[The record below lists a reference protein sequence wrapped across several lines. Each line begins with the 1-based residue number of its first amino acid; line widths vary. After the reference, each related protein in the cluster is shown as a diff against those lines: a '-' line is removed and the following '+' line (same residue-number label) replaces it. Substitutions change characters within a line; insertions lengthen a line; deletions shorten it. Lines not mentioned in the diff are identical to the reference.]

1 MNGYHLAQPSLG
13 EALQAQA
20 PAPDSNATVRLESRF
35 RPRNT
40 GSGSGATAALA
51 IGWAKRVPE
60 WGTPSDNLGDAT
72 LQLLPQLVD
81 EAPSLRFPHPAAS
94 FELELKLEFAA
105 ARLVCFF
112 AFVLLLLLLL
122 LLPAGGL
129 RLVGLTRRFDGG
141 SGVCEPHLT
150 TTTPDST
157 AATRRDWKPAAATE
171 GIVRG
176 GAALRSPRQNYLPK
190 HFSTSD
196 ATSPSPSLPLARALP
211 RSYAATSSFP
221 RLCFQST
228 SLAPAPAP
236 ARLSALLA
244 DQEIPRRGGIFNLAP
259 AQRPRPP
266 LFDISSVMNAP
277 HRPPAQ
283 PVALPPQRPQVGIER
298 LPARN
303 LTTEPRES
311 MNCKSC
317 RKRKVNAV
325 PKKRGPKT
333 DVLEAL
339 LKRVDGLEAKLKEK
353 NAEGEHPS
361 SSSVSASQELAAAEP
376 SIKRQPVERDIA
388 AEPVAKRRATEDK
401 TTPNVTELSIYSPQ
415 TSTAGDPA
423 TPSIQTDALLD
434 TYFTRFHNKPFHIVD
449 ESLIR
454 KRIQLNQLPPFLF
467 DAIAAVAARHTP
479 HPSGFRAA
487 VKLGDEYAARA
498 RSAID
503 IDEPSIDNLQA
514 IVLLAIAYT
523 ASGKGRK
530 AFMLITNAIGMIMAL
545 ELHREVD
552 QQAQV
557 TPMERETRRQL
568 FWSCYLLDR
577 FSASGS
583 KRPSLIGDDSIA
595 LRLPSWSPAVS
606 GLPVDGDFFL
616 CGSNLQYFQ
625 GSGKKS
631 QGTSGMLI
639 DITRILGVTN
649 RYLAAGGV
657 KGDSH
662 FPWHSLSNLSKIRQ
676 DLDVWASGT
685 DGIFASMEVL
695 FGQPD
700 STVLVLCKLIYH
712 LIHCL
717 IYRPFLPISLAELA
731 GNGQHQSWQIEA
743 TNMCFFHANAITEL
757 AEVGRQMQTI
767 EWPSFVGYCICTAG
781 TVHIHGAHYGKQGT
795 SGEVNVFSSSSDFLS
810 REMQFLSDLRFT
822 WAIVQHQRDML
833 QRLYEAH
840 RELVKT
846 LTGNAMRYTP
856 GFQLEDFFDRYSNI
870 GGPGGPTF
878 HFDTANLSLADEMV
892 DYSNEP
898 TPLPDIQSP
907 WPTENRPNLKRKAT
921 SQSSHQSIPLP
932 LTPTM
937 TVTSYPRQSIPMQ
950 SGLMPAPSTPGVG
963 AMAEMLPAHMD
974 AQRQQH
980 HMSAMRSTVDVT
992 SAAHPAMAG
1001 YGLPHPAHAGAGGMA
1016 SMAGMTF
1023 NPAFNYNLGPS
1034 QAAGGVP
1041 QQQVINDASGGFDAM
1056 FGTIPASAY
1065 GSPATW
1071 QPGVGQAT
1079 PGATAPSPS
1088 TKSNTGS
1095 TGTTGGDEKDP
1106 FMSLLEQ
1113 LANDEQRQNSGL
1125 KSELDFFLAG
1135 TGATS

>member
-1 MNGYHLAQPSLG
+1 MSWRLPT
-13 EALQAQA
+13 ALRPGQARLDA
-20 PAPDSNATVRLESRF
+20 PTVRLISSIPGTCNLLPTRQQLRGLKLHVRDPGCWLSRLV
-35 RPRNT
+35 RPLVFYICLSLSARLILRQRIVERQK
-40 GSGSGATAALA
+40 AQPERPEPR
-51 IGWAKRVPE
+51 WAGRRSSSTKP
-60 WGTPSDNLGDAT
+60 TSN
-72 LQLLPQLVD
+72 LQLLARPDATDRRTSTPKTLNKATPGHERAAGISPPITTNTELLAPQTGPRSPPSASLALLRASSSAA
-81 EAPSLRFPHPAAS
+81 APPATSGFASAVCCSYTAAS
-94 FELELKLEFAA
+94 RCSALD
-105 ARLVCFF
+105 RL
-112 AFVLLLLLLL
+112 
-122 LLPAGGL
+122 G
-129 RLVGLTRRFDGG
+129 
-141 SGVCEPHLT
+141 
-150 TTTPDST
+150 
-157 AATRRDWKPAAATE
+157 
-171 GIVRG
+171 
-176 GAALRSPRQNYLPK
+176 
-190 HFSTSD
+190 
-196 ATSPSPSLPLARALP
+196 
-211 RSYAATSSFP
+211 
-221 RLCFQST
+221 
-228 SLAPAPAP
+228 
-236 ARLSALLA
+236 ALLA
-244 DQEIPRRGGIFNLAP
+244 AAGHPHCLQSGVSSLSKEPFANPNRAP
-259 AQRPRPP
+259 AHTSPASCQ
-266 LFDISSVMNAP
+266 MNAP
-277 HRPPAQ
+277 HRPAQQ

-303 LTTEPRES
+303 VTTEPRES

-317 RKRKVNAV
+317 RKRKKRSYIDLLDAV

-353 NAEGEHPS
+353 NAEGEQPA
-361 SSSVSASQELAAAEP
+361 SAVATQQPAAAEP
-376 SIKRQPVERDIA
+376 STKRQSDERDT

-401 TTPNVTELSIYSPQ
+401 TPNVTELPLYSPQ
-415 TSTAGDPA
+415 TSTAGLVAPLPLCSVNANPGRRDPA

-434 TYFTRFHNKPFHIVD
+434 TYFTRFHNKPFHIFD
-449 ESLIR
+449 ESVIR

-467 DAIAAVAARHTP
+467 DAIAAVAARHVPPHTP
-479 HPSGFRAA
+479 HPRGFRAA
-487 VKLGDEYAARA
+487 VKLGDEYASRA

-545 ELHREVD
+545 ELHREMD
-552 QQAQV
+552 QQAQI

-631 QGTSGMLI
+631 QGSSGMLI

-685 DGIFASMEVL
+685 DGIFASMDVL

-781 TVHIHGAHYGKQGT
+781 TVHIHGAHYGKQGA
-795 SGEVNVFSSSSDFLS
+795 SGEISVFSSSSDFLS
-810 REMQFLSDLRFT
+810 REMQLLSDLRFT

-846 LTGNAMRYTP
+846 ITGSAMRYTP

-870 GGPGGPTF
+870 GGPGGLTF
-878 HFDTANLSLADEMV
+878 HFDTANLSLADELV

-898 TPLPDIQSP
+898 TPLSDIQSP
-907 WPTENRPNLKRKAT
+907 WPTENRPNPKMKKP
-921 SQSSHQSIPLP
+921 SQSSVQGIPLP

-937 TVTSYPRQSIPMQ
+937 TVTSYPRQTVPMQ
-950 SGLMPAPSTPGVG
+950 PGLMPAPSTPGVG
-963 AMAEMLPAHMD
+963 ALGEMMPAHMD

-1001 YGLPHPAHAGAGGMA
+1001 FGLGHPAHAGAGNMA
-1016 SMAGMTF
+1016 SMAGMAF
-1023 NPAFNYNLGPS
+1023 SPAFHYNLGPS
-1034 QAAGGVP
+1034 HAAGGVP
-1041 QQQVINDASGGFDAM
+1041 HQQQVINDASGGFDAM
-1056 FGTIPASAY
+1056 FGTISASAY
-1065 GSPATW
+1065 GSPPTW
-1071 QPGVGQAT
+1071 QPGVSQAT

-1095 TGTTGGDEKDP
+1095 TGTTGEEKDP

-1113 LANDEQRQNSGL
+1113 LANDEQRQSSGL
-1125 KSELDFFLAG
+1125 KSELDFFLTGG
-1135 TGATS
+1135 TAP

>member
-1 MNGYHLAQPSLG
+1 
-13 EALQAQA
+13 
-20 PAPDSNATVRLESRF
+20 
-35 RPRNT
+35 
-40 GSGSGATAALA
+40 
-51 IGWAKRVPE
+51 
-60 WGTPSDNLGDAT
+60 
-72 LQLLPQLVD
+72 
-81 EAPSLRFPHPAAS
+81 
-94 FELELKLEFAA
+94 
-105 ARLVCFF
+105 
-112 AFVLLLLLLL
+112 
-122 LLPAGGL
+122 
-129 RLVGLTRRFDGG
+129 
-141 SGVCEPHLT
+141 
-150 TTTPDST
+150 
-157 AATRRDWKPAAATE
+157 
-171 GIVRG
+171 
-176 GAALRSPRQNYLPK
+176 
-190 HFSTSD
+190 
-196 ATSPSPSLPLARALP
+196 
-211 RSYAATSSFP
+211 
-221 RLCFQST
+221 
-228 SLAPAPAP
+228 
-236 ARLSALLA
+236 
-244 DQEIPRRGGIFNLAP
+244 
-259 AQRPRPP
+259 
-266 LFDISSVMNAP
+266 MNAP
-277 HRPPAQ
+277 HRPAAQ

-303 LTTEPRES
+303 VNSEPH
-311 MNCKSC
+311 
-317 RKRKVNAV
+317 AV

-353 NAEGEHPS
+353 NAESEQPS
-361 SSSVSASQELAAAEP
+361 SSSVSTTQDPPAAG
-376 SIKRQPVERDIA
+376 SSTKRQPAERDAI
-388 AEPVAKRRATEDK
+388 EPVAKRRATEEK
-401 TTPNVTELSIYSPQ
+401 TTAMTTPNVTELPLFSPQ
-415 TSTAGDPA
+415 TSTTGDPA
-423 TPSIQTDALLD
+423 TPSVQTDALLD
-434 TYFTRFHNKPFHIVD
+434 TYFNRFHNKPFHIVD
-449 ESLIR
+449 EALIR

-467 DAIAAVAARHTP
+467 NAIAAVAARHTP
-479 HPSGFRAA
+479 HPNGFRAA
-487 VKLGDEYAARA
+487 VKLGDDYASRA

-545 ELHREVD
+545 ELHH
-552 QQAQV
+552 
-557 TPMERETRRQL
+557 
-568 FWSCYLLDR
+568 R

-583 KRPSLIGDDSIA
+583 KRPSLIGDDCIA
-595 LRLPSWSPAVS
+595 LRLPSWSPVVS
-606 GLPVDGDFFL
+606 GMPVNGDFFL

-685 DGIFASMEVL
+685 DGVFASTDVL

-757 AEVGRQMQTI
+757 AEMGRQMQSI

-795 SGEVNVFSSSSDFLS
+795 SGEMSVFSASADFLS

-833 QRLYEAH
+833 RRLYEAH

-878 HFDTANLSLADEMV
+878 HFDTANLSLADELV

-898 TPLPDIQSP
+898 TPLSDVQSP
-907 WPTENRPNLKRKAT
+907 WPTENRPSHKRKNT
-921 SQSSHQSIPLP
+921 PQSSLQGIPLP

-937 TVTSYPRQSIPMQ
+937 SVTSYPRQTIPMQ
-950 SGLMPAPSTPGVG
+950 PGLMAAPSNPAVA
-963 AMAEMLPAHMD
+963 AMAEMMPTHVD
-974 AQRQQH
+974 PPQQQH
-980 HMSAMRSTVDVT
+980 HMSTMRSTVDVN
-992 SAAHPAMAG
+992 SASHPAMAG
-1001 YGLPHPAHAGAGGMA
+1001 FGLSHPAHAGAGPGMA
-1016 SMAGMTF
+1016 AMGGMPFSPTF
-1023 NPAFNYNLGPS
+1023 TYNLASSQTAPS
-1034 QAAGGVP
+1034 VS
-1041 QQQVINDASGGFDAM
+1041 QQPAINDTSGGFDIM
-1056 FGTIPASAY
+1056 FGTLSASAY

-1071 QPGVGQAT
+1071 QAGVSQAT

-1088 TKSNTGS
+1088 NKSNTGS

-1125 KSELDFFLAG
+1125 KSDLDFFLSG
-1135 TGATS
+1135 TGNSS

>member
-1 MNGYHLAQPSLG
+1 
-13 EALQAQA
+13 
-20 PAPDSNATVRLESRF
+20 
-35 RPRNT
+35 
-40 GSGSGATAALA
+40 
-51 IGWAKRVPE
+51 
-60 WGTPSDNLGDAT
+60 
-72 LQLLPQLVD
+72 
-81 EAPSLRFPHPAAS
+81 
-94 FELELKLEFAA
+94 
-105 ARLVCFF
+105 
-112 AFVLLLLLLL
+112 
-122 LLPAGGL
+122 
-129 RLVGLTRRFDGG
+129 
-141 SGVCEPHLT
+141 
-150 TTTPDST
+150 
-157 AATRRDWKPAAATE
+157 
-171 GIVRG
+171 
-176 GAALRSPRQNYLPK
+176 
-190 HFSTSD
+190 
-196 ATSPSPSLPLARALP
+196 
-211 RSYAATSSFP
+211 
-221 RLCFQST
+221 
-228 SLAPAPAP
+228 
-236 ARLSALLA
+236 
-244 DQEIPRRGGIFNLAP
+244 
-259 AQRPRPP
+259 
-266 LFDISSVMNAP
+266 MNAP
-277 HRPPAQ
+277 HRPAAQ

-303 LTTEPRES
+303 LNSEPRES

-317 RKRKVNAV
+317 RKRKIKCNRLRPSCEACLVFQCPCVYDAV

-353 NAEGEHPS
+353 NAESEQPS
-361 SSSVSASQELAAAEP
+361 SSESTTQEPQAAE
-376 SIKRQPVERDIA
+376 SATKRQPAERDA
-388 AEPVAKRRATEDK
+388 AEPVAKRRATEEK
-401 TTPNVTELSIYSPQ
+401 TMTTTPNVTELSLFSPQ
-415 TSTAGDPA
+415 TSTTGDPA
-423 TPSIQTDALLD
+423 TPSVQTDALLD
-434 TYFTRFHNKPFHIVD
+434 TYFNRFHNKPFHIVD
-449 ESLIR
+449 ETLIR

-467 DAIAAVAARHTP
+467 NAIAAVAARHTP
-479 HPSGFRAA
+479 HPNGFRAA
-487 VKLGDEYAARA
+487 VKLGDDYASRA

-545 ELHREVD
+545 ELHREMD
-552 QQAQV
+552 PQAQI
-557 TPMERETRRQL
+557 TPLERETRRQL

-583 KRPSLIGDDSIA
+583 KRPSLIGDDCIA
-595 LRLPSWSPAVS
+595 LRLPSWSPVVS
-606 GLPVDGDFFL
+606 GMPVDGDFFL

-685 DGIFASMEVL
+685 DGVFATTDVL

-757 AEVGRQMQTI
+757 AEMGRQMQTI

-781 TVHIHGAHYGKQGT
+781 TVHIHGAHYGKQGA
-795 SGEVNVFSSSSDFLS
+795 SGEMSAFSASSDFLS

-833 QRLYEAH
+833 RRLYEAH

-846 LTGNAMRYTP
+846 LTGSAMRYTP

-878 HFDTANLSLADEMV
+878 HFDTANLSLADELV

-898 TPLPDIQSP
+898 TPLSDVQSP
-907 WPTENRPNLKRKAT
+907 WPTENRPSHKRKNT
-921 SQSSHQSIPLP
+921 PQSSLQGIPLP

-937 TVTSYPRQSIPMQ
+937 SVTSYPRQTMPMQ
-950 SGLMPAPSTPGVG
+950 SGLMAAPSNPAVA
-963 AMAEMLPAHMD
+963 AMAEMMPTHLDP
-974 AQRQQH
+974 QQQQQH
-980 HMSAMRSTVDVT
+980 HMSAMRSTVDVN
-992 SAAHPAMAG
+992 SASHPAMAG
-1001 YGLPHPAHAGAGGMA
+1001 FGLSHGHPGAGPGGMA
-1016 SMAGMTF
+1016 MGGMAFSPTF
-1023 NPAFNYNLGPS
+1023 TYNLASSQNPS
-1034 QAAGGVP
+1034 NIP
-1041 QQQVINDASGGFDAM
+1041 QQPAINDTSGGFDIM

-1071 QPGVGQAT
+1071 QAGVGQAT

-1088 TKSNTGS
+1088 NKSHTGS
-1095 TGTTGGDEKDP
+1095 TGTTGPDEKDP

-1125 KSELDFFLAG
+1125 KSELDFFLSGTAG
-1135 TGATS
+1135 SS

>member
-1 MNGYHLAQPSLG
+1 
-13 EALQAQA
+13 
-20 PAPDSNATVRLESRF
+20 
-35 RPRNT
+35 
-40 GSGSGATAALA
+40 
-51 IGWAKRVPE
+51 
-60 WGTPSDNLGDAT
+60 
-72 LQLLPQLVD
+72 
-81 EAPSLRFPHPAAS
+81 
-94 FELELKLEFAA
+94 
-105 ARLVCFF
+105 
-112 AFVLLLLLLL
+112 
-122 LLPAGGL
+122 
-129 RLVGLTRRFDGG
+129 
-141 SGVCEPHLT
+141 
-150 TTTPDST
+150 
-157 AATRRDWKPAAATE
+157 
-171 GIVRG
+171 
-176 GAALRSPRQNYLPK
+176 
-190 HFSTSD
+190 
-196 ATSPSPSLPLARALP
+196 
-211 RSYAATSSFP
+211 
-221 RLCFQST
+221 
-228 SLAPAPAP
+228 
-236 ARLSALLA
+236 
-244 DQEIPRRGGIFNLAP
+244 
-259 AQRPRPP
+259 
-266 LFDISSVMNAP
+266 MNAP
-277 HRPPAQ
+277 HRPAQ

-303 LTTEPRES
+303 LNSEPRES

-317 RKRKVNAV
+317 RKRKIKCNRLRPSCEACLVFQCPCVYDAV

-353 NAEGEHPS
+353 NAESEQSPS
-361 SSSVSASQELAAAEP
+361 SSESTQEPQAAEP
-376 SIKRQPVERDIA
+376 STKRQPAERDA
-388 AEPVAKRRATEDK
+388 AEPVAKRRATEEK
-401 TTPNVTELSIYSPQ
+401 TMSTTPNVTELPLFSPQ
-415 TSTAGDPA
+415 TSTTGDPA
-423 TPSIQTDALLD
+423 TPSVQTDALLD
-434 TYFTRFHNKPFHIVD
+434 TYFNRFHNKPFHIVD
-449 ESLIR
+449 ETLIR

-467 DAIAAVAARHTP
+467 NAIAAIAARHTP
-479 HPSGFRAA
+479 HPNGFRAA
-487 VKLGDEYAARA
+487 VKLGDDYAYRA

-530 AFMLITNAIGMIMAL
+530 AFMLIANAIGMIMAL
-545 ELHREVD
+545 ELHREMD
-552 QQAQV
+552 PQAQI
-557 TPMERETRRQL
+557 TPLERETRRQL

-583 KRPSLIGDDSIA
+583 KRPSLIGDDCIA

-606 GLPVDGDFFL
+606 GIPVDGDFFL

-685 DGIFASMEVL
+685 DGVFATTDVL

-757 AEVGRQMQTI
+757 AEMGRQMQTI

-795 SGEVNVFSSSSDFLS
+795 SGEMSAFSASSDFLS

-833 QRLYEAH
+833 RRLYEAH

-846 LTGNAMRYTP
+846 LTGSAMRYTP

-878 HFDTANLSLADEMV
+878 HFDTANLSLADELV

-898 TPLPDIQSP
+898 TPLSDVQSP
-907 WPTENRPNLKRKAT
+907 WPTENRPSHKRKNT
-921 SQSSHQSIPLP
+921 PQSSLQGIPLP

-937 TVTSYPRQSIPMQ
+937 SVTSYPRQTMPMQ
-950 SGLMPAPSTPGVG
+950 SGLMAAPSNPAVA
-963 AMAEMLPAHMD
+963 AMAEMMPTHLDP
-974 AQRQQH
+974 QQQQQH
-980 HMSAMRSTVDVT
+980 HMSAMRSTVD
-992 SAAHPAMAG
+992 SHPAMAG
-1001 YGLPHPAHAGAGGMA
+1001 YGLSHPGHPGAGPGGMA
-1016 SMAGMTF
+1016 AMGGMAFSPTF
-1023 NPAFNYNLGPS
+1023 TYNLASSQNPS
-1034 QAAGGVP
+1034 NIP
-1041 QQQVINDASGGFDAM
+1041 QQPAINDTSGGFDIM

-1071 QPGVGQAT
+1071 QAGVGQAT

-1088 TKSNTGS
+1088 NKSHTGS
-1095 TGTTGGDEKDP
+1095 TGTTDEKDP

-1125 KSELDFFLAG
+1125 KSELDFFLSGAAG
-1135 TGATS
+1135 SS

>member
-1 MNGYHLAQPSLG
+1 
-13 EALQAQA
+13 
-20 PAPDSNATVRLESRF
+20 
-35 RPRNT
+35 
-40 GSGSGATAALA
+40 
-51 IGWAKRVPE
+51 
-60 WGTPSDNLGDAT
+60 
-72 LQLLPQLVD
+72 
-81 EAPSLRFPHPAAS
+81 
-94 FELELKLEFAA
+94 
-105 ARLVCFF
+105 
-112 AFVLLLLLLL
+112 
-122 LLPAGGL
+122 
-129 RLVGLTRRFDGG
+129 
-141 SGVCEPHLT
+141 
-150 TTTPDST
+150 
-157 AATRRDWKPAAATE
+157 
-171 GIVRG
+171 
-176 GAALRSPRQNYLPK
+176 
-190 HFSTSD
+190 
-196 ATSPSPSLPLARALP
+196 
-211 RSYAATSSFP
+211 
-221 RLCFQST
+221 
-228 SLAPAPAP
+228 
-236 ARLSALLA
+236 
-244 DQEIPRRGGIFNLAP
+244 
-259 AQRPRPP
+259 
-266 LFDISSVMNAP
+266 MNAP
-277 HRPPAQ
+277 HRPAQ

-303 LTTEPRES
+303 VNSEPRES

-317 RKRKVNAV
+317 RKRKVSLAGIGAASPPGCCCAAPLFDIHRDYILLVIVFVHLAKRVWCFNARVYTVSSDSASLWWGGGGVPSESHERALGDIHVAATRFLNFGTSTHAHWSLIDAV

-353 NAEGEHPS
+353 NAESEQPS
-361 SSSVSASQELAAAEP
+361 ESSESSTQEPQAAE
-376 SIKRQPVERDIA
+376 SSTKRQPAERDA
-388 AEPVAKRRATEDK
+388 AEPVAKRRATEEK
-401 TTPNVTELSIYSPQ
+401 TTTTTPNVTELPLFSPQ
-415 TSTAGDPA
+415 TSTTGDPA

-434 TYFTRFHNKPFHIVD
+434 TYFNRFHNKPFHIVD
-449 ESLIR
+449 ETLIR

-467 DAIAAVAARHTP
+467 NAIAAVADRHTP
-479 HPSGFRAA
+479 HSNGFRAA
-487 VKLGDEYAARA
+487 VKLGDDYASRA

-545 ELHREVD
+545 ELHREMD
-552 QQAQV
+552 PQAQI
-557 TPMERETRRQL
+557 TPLERETRRQL

-583 KRPSLIGDDSIA
+583 KRPSLIGDDCIA
-595 LRLPSWSPAVS
+595 LRLPSWSPVVS
-606 GLPVDGDFFL
+606 GMPMPVDGDFFL

-685 DGIFASMEVL
+685 DGVFATTDVL

-757 AEVGRQMQTI
+757 AEMGRQMQTI

-795 SGEVNVFSSSSDFLS
+795 SGEMSAFSASSDFLS

-833 QRLYEAH
+833 RRLYEAH

-846 LTGNAMRYTP
+846 LTGSAMRYTP

-878 HFDTANLSLADEMV
+878 HFDTANLSLADELV

-898 TPLPDIQSP
+898 TPLSDVQSP
-907 WPTENRPNLKRKAT
+907 WPTENRPSHKRKNT
-921 SQSSHQSIPLP
+921 PQPSLQGIPLP

-937 TVTSYPRQSIPMQ
+937 SVTSYPRQTMPMQ
-950 SGLMPAPSTPGVG
+950 SGLMAAPSNPAVA
-963 AMAEMLPAHMD
+963 AMAEMMPTHLDP
-974 AQRQQH
+974 QQQQQH
-980 HMSAMRSTVDVT
+980 HMSAMRSTVD
-992 SAAHPAMAG
+992 SHPAMGG
-1001 YGLPHPAHAGAGGMA
+1001 YGLPHPAHPGAGPGGMA
-1016 SMAGMTF
+1016 AMGGMAF
-1023 NPAFNYNLGPS
+1023 SPAFTYNLASSQNPS
-1034 QAAGGVP
+1034 NIP
-1041 QQQVINDASGGFDAM
+1041 QQPAINDTSGGFDIM

-1071 QPGVGQAT
+1071 QAGVGQAT

-1088 TKSNTGS
+1088 NKSHTGS
-1095 TGTTGGDEKDP
+1095 TGTTDEKDP

-1125 KSELDFFLAG
+1125 KSELDFFLSGTAG
-1135 TGATS
+1135 SS

>member
-1 MNGYHLAQPSLG
+1 MNASHRPLAQPM
-13 EALQAQA
+13 
-20 PAPDSNATVRLESRF
+20 
-35 RPRNT
+35 
-40 GSGSGATAALA
+40 
-51 IGWAKRVPE
+51 
-60 WGTPSDNLGDAT
+60 
-72 LQLLPQLVD
+72 
-81 EAPSLRFPHPAAS
+81 
-94 FELELKLEFAA
+94 
-105 ARLVCFF
+105 
-112 AFVLLLLLLL
+112 
-122 LLPAGGL
+122 
-129 RLVGLTRRFDGG
+129 
-141 SGVCEPHLT
+141 
-150 TTTPDST
+150 
-157 AATRRDWKPAAATE
+157 
-171 GIVRG
+171 
-176 GAALRSPRQNYLPK
+176 
-190 HFSTSD
+190 
-196 ATSPSPSLPLARALP
+196 ALP
-211 RSYAATSSFP
+211 P
-221 RLCFQST
+221 Q
-228 SLAPAPAP
+228 
-236 ARLSALLA
+236 
-244 DQEIPRRGGIFNLAP
+244 
-259 AQRPRPP
+259 
-266 LFDISSVMNAP
+266 
-277 HRPPAQ
+277 
-283 PVALPPQRPQVGIER
+283 PQRPQVGIER

-303 LTTEPRES
+303 VATEPRES

-317 RKRKVNAV
+317 RKRKIKCNRLRPSCEACLVFQCPCIYDAV

-353 NAEGEHPS
+353 NAESEQPS
-361 SSSVSASQELAAAEP
+361 SSSASTTQEPTAAK
-376 SIKRQPVERDIA
+376 SSTKRQPAERDT
-388 AEPVAKRRATEDK
+388 AEPVAKRRATDDQ
-401 TTPNVTELSIYSPQ
+401 TTPNVMELPLYSPQ

-423 TPSIQTDALLD
+423 TPSIQPDALLD
-434 TYFTRFHNKPFHIVD
+434 TYFTRFHNKPFHIFN

-454 KRIQLNQLPPFLF
+454 KRIQLGQLPPFLF

-479 HPSGFRAA
+479 HLSGFRAA
-487 VKLGDEYAARA
+487 VKLGDEYAFRA

-545 ELHREVD
+545 ELHREMD
-552 QQAQV
+552 QQAQI

-583 KRPSLIGDDSIA
+583 KRPSLISDDSIA

-685 DGIFASMEVL
+685 DGIFGSMDVL

-757 AEVGRQMQTI
+757 AEVGRQMQTV

-781 TVHIHGAHYGKQGT
+781 TVHIHGAHYGKQGA
-795 SGEVNVFSSSSDFLS
+795 SGELSVFSTSSDFLS

-846 LTGNAMRYTP
+846 LTGSAMRYTP

-898 TPLPDIQSP
+898 TPLSDLQSP
-907 WPTENRPNLKRKAT
+907 WPTEHRPNLLKRKST
-921 SQSSHQSIPLP
+921 SQPSLQGMTLP

-937 TVTSYPRQSIPMQ
+937 PVASYPRQSISMQ
-950 SGLMPAPSTPGVG
+950 SSLMPAPSAPGAG
-963 AMAEMLPAHMD
+963 TMAEMLPAHMD
-974 AQRQQH
+974 AQRQH
-980 HMSAMRSTVDVT
+980 HMSAVRGPVDVT
-992 SAAHPAMAG
+992 SSAHPAMAG
-1001 YGLPHPAHAGAGGMA
+1001 FGLSHPAHAGAGSVA
-1016 SMAGMTF
+1016 SMAGMAF
-1023 NPAFNYNLGPS
+1023 SPAFNYNLGPS
-1034 QAAGGVP
+1034 QQASGIP

-1056 FGTIPASAY
+1056 FGTISASAY

-1071 QPGVGQAT
+1071 QPGVSQAT

-1095 TGTTGGDEKDP
+1095 TGTTGTDEKDP

-1135 TGATS
+1135 TGSVS

>member
-1 MNGYHLAQPSLG
+1 
-13 EALQAQA
+13 
-20 PAPDSNATVRLESRF
+20 
-35 RPRNT
+35 
-40 GSGSGATAALA
+40 
-51 IGWAKRVPE
+51 
-60 WGTPSDNLGDAT
+60 
-72 LQLLPQLVD
+72 
-81 EAPSLRFPHPAAS
+81 
-94 FELELKLEFAA
+94 
-105 ARLVCFF
+105 
-112 AFVLLLLLLL
+112 
-122 LLPAGGL
+122 
-129 RLVGLTRRFDGG
+129 
-141 SGVCEPHLT
+141 
-150 TTTPDST
+150 
-157 AATRRDWKPAAATE
+157 
-171 GIVRG
+171 
-176 GAALRSPRQNYLPK
+176 
-190 HFSTSD
+190 
-196 ATSPSPSLPLARALP
+196 
-211 RSYAATSSFP
+211 
-221 RLCFQST
+221 
-228 SLAPAPAP
+228 
-236 ARLSALLA
+236 
-244 DQEIPRRGGIFNLAP
+244 
-259 AQRPRPP
+259 
-266 LFDISSVMNAP
+266 MNAP

-298 LPARN
+298 LPTRN
-303 LTTEPRES
+303 ATLEPRES

-317 RKRKVNAV
+317 RKRKIKCNRLRPSCEACLVFQCPCVYDAV

-353 NAEGEHPS
+353 NAESEQPS
-361 SSSVSASQELAAAEP
+361 LLASATQEPSASE
-376 SIKRQPVERDIA
+376 SSTKRQPAERDI

-401 TTPNVTELSIYSPQ
+401 LTPNVTELPLYSPQ
-415 TSTAGDPA
+415 TSTTGDPA
-423 TPSIQTDALLD
+423 TPAIQTDALLD
-434 TYFTRFHNKPFHIVD
+434 TFFTRFHNKPFHIFD

-454 KRIQLNQLPPFLF
+454 KRINQNQLPPFLF

-479 HPSGFRAA
+479 HPLGFRAA

-503 IDEPSIDNLQA
+503 IDEPSVDNLQA
-514 IVLLAIAYT
+514 IVLLAIAFT

-552 QQAQV
+552 PQAQV
-557 TPMERETRRQL
+557 TPTERETRRQL

-583 KRPSLIGDDSIA
+583 KRPSLISDDSIA
-595 LRLPSWSPAVS
+595 LRLPSWYSAAS
-606 GLPVDGDFFL
+606 NLHMDGDFFL

-685 DGIFASMEVL
+685 DGIFASVEVL
-695 FGQPD
+695 FGQQD

-781 TVHIHGAHYGKQGT
+781 TVHIHGAHYGKQGP
-795 SGEVNVFSSSSDFLS
+795 SGEISVFSSSSDFLS
-810 REMQFLSDLRFT
+810 REMQLLSDLRFT

-846 LTGNAMRYTP
+846 ITGNAMRYTP

-878 HFDTANLSLADEMV
+878 HFDTANLSLADELV

-907 WPTENRPNLKRKAT
+907 WPTENRPNLKRKNT
-921 SQSSHQSIPLP
+921 SQSSIQGIPLP

-937 TVTSYPRQSIPMQ
+937 AVTSYPRQSISMQ
-950 SGLMPAPSTPGVG
+950 PGLIPAPSTPGVG
-963 AMAEMLPAHMD
+963 AMAEMLPAHLD
-974 AQRQQH
+974 APRQQH
-980 HMSAMRSTVDVT
+980 HMSTMRGSVDVT

-1001 YGLPHPAHAGAGGMA
+1001 YGLGHPAHAGAGGMA
-1016 SMAGMTF
+1016 NMANMAF
-1023 NPAFNYNLGPS
+1023 NPAFSYNLGPPH
-1034 QAAGGVP
+1034 AAGGVH
-1041 QQQVINDASGGFDAM
+1041 QQQVINDTSGGFDAM
-1056 FGTIPASAY
+1056 FGTIGPSAFN
-1065 GSPATW
+1065 SPAPW
-1071 QPGVGQAT
+1071 QPVGQAT

-1095 TGTTGGDEKDP
+1095 TGTTGGEEKDP

-1125 KSELDFFLAG
+1125 KSELDFFLTGGG
-1135 TGATS
+1135 TS

>member
-1 MNGYHLAQPSLG
+1 
-13 EALQAQA
+13 
-20 PAPDSNATVRLESRF
+20 
-35 RPRNT
+35 
-40 GSGSGATAALA
+40 
-51 IGWAKRVPE
+51 
-60 WGTPSDNLGDAT
+60 
-72 LQLLPQLVD
+72 
-81 EAPSLRFPHPAAS
+81 
-94 FELELKLEFAA
+94 
-105 ARLVCFF
+105 
-112 AFVLLLLLLL
+112 
-122 LLPAGGL
+122 
-129 RLVGLTRRFDGG
+129 
-141 SGVCEPHLT
+141 
-150 TTTPDST
+150 
-157 AATRRDWKPAAATE
+157 
-171 GIVRG
+171 
-176 GAALRSPRQNYLPK
+176 
-190 HFSTSD
+190 
-196 ATSPSPSLPLARALP
+196 
-211 RSYAATSSFP
+211 
-221 RLCFQST
+221 
-228 SLAPAPAP
+228 
-236 ARLSALLA
+236 
-244 DQEIPRRGGIFNLAP
+244 
-259 AQRPRPP
+259 
-266 LFDISSVMNAP
+266 MNAP
-277 HRPPAQ
+277 HRPPHQ

-303 LTTEPRES
+303 VTTEPRES

-317 RKRKVNAV
+317 RKRKVSCC
-325 PKKRGPKT
+325 
-333 DVLEAL
+333 VLPGRFSGSCSAT
-339 LKRVDGLEAKLKEK
+339 V
-353 NAEGEHPS
+353 
-361 SSSVSASQELAAAEP
+361 SVA
-376 SIKRQPVERDIA
+376 
-388 AEPVAKRRATEDK
+388 
-401 TTPNVTELSIYSPQ
+401 
-415 TSTAGDPA
+415 
-423 TPSIQTDALLD
+423 
-434 TYFTRFHNKPFHIVD
+434 
-449 ESLIR
+449 
-454 KRIQLNQLPPFLF
+454 
-467 DAIAAVAARHTP
+467 HTP
-479 HPSGFRAA
+479 HPRGFRAA
-487 VKLGDEYAARA
+487 VKLGDEYATRA

-530 AFMLITNAIGMIMAL
+530 AFMLLSNAIGMIMAL
-545 ELHREVD
+545 ELHREMD
-552 QQAQV
+552 QQAQM
-557 TPMERETRRQL
+557 TPMERETRRRL

-583 KRPSLIGDDSIA
+583 KRPSLIGDDAIA

-631 QGTSGMLI
+631 QGSSGMLI

-685 DGIFASMEVL
+685 DGVFASMDVL

-781 TVHIHGAHYGKQGT
+781 TVHIHGAHYGKQGA
-795 SGEVNVFSSSSDFLS
+795 SGEISVFSSSSDFLS
-810 REMQFLSDLRFT
+810 REMQLLSDLRFT

-846 LTGNAMRYTP
+846 ITGGAMRYTP

-878 HFDTANLSLADEMV
+878 HFDTANLSLADELV

-898 TPLPDIQSP
+898 TPLSDIQSP
-907 WPTENRPNLKRKAT
+907 WPTENRPNPRMKKP
-921 SQSSHQSIPLP
+921 SQSSLQGIPLP

-937 TVTSYPRQSIPMQ
+937 TVTSYPRQPVPMQ
-950 SGLMPAPSTPGVG
+950 PGLMPAPSTPGVG
-963 AMAEMLPAHMD
+963 ALGEMMPAHMD
-974 AQRQQH
+974 AQRQQQH
-980 HMSAMRSTVDVT
+980 HLSAMRSTVDVT

-1001 YGLPHPAHAGAGGMA
+1001 FGLGHPAHAGAGNMA
-1016 SMAGMTF
+1016 SMAGMAF
-1023 NPAFNYNLGPS
+1023 SPAFHYNLGPS
-1034 QAAGGVP
+1034 HAAGGVS
-1041 QQQVINDASGGFDAM
+1041 QQQVINDSSGGFDAM

-1065 GSPATW
+1065 GSPPTW
-1071 QPGVGQAT
+1071 QPAVSQAT

-1088 TKSNTGS
+1088 NKSNTGS
-1095 TGTTGGDEKDP
+1095 TGTTGEEKDP

-1113 LANDEQRQNSGL
+1113 LANDEQRQSSGL
-1125 KSELDFFLAG
+1125 KSELDFFL
-1135 TGATS
+1135 TGGNAP

>member
-1 MNGYHLAQPSLG
+1 
-13 EALQAQA
+13 
-20 PAPDSNATVRLESRF
+20 
-35 RPRNT
+35 
-40 GSGSGATAALA
+40 
-51 IGWAKRVPE
+51 
-60 WGTPSDNLGDAT
+60 
-72 LQLLPQLVD
+72 
-81 EAPSLRFPHPAAS
+81 
-94 FELELKLEFAA
+94 
-105 ARLVCFF
+105 
-112 AFVLLLLLLL
+112 
-122 LLPAGGL
+122 
-129 RLVGLTRRFDGG
+129 
-141 SGVCEPHLT
+141 
-150 TTTPDST
+150 
-157 AATRRDWKPAAATE
+157 
-171 GIVRG
+171 
-176 GAALRSPRQNYLPK
+176 
-190 HFSTSD
+190 
-196 ATSPSPSLPLARALP
+196 
-211 RSYAATSSFP
+211 
-221 RLCFQST
+221 
-228 SLAPAPAP
+228 
-236 ARLSALLA
+236 
-244 DQEIPRRGGIFNLAP
+244 
-259 AQRPRPP
+259 
-266 LFDISSVMNAP
+266 MNAP

-303 LTTEPRES
+303 VASEPH
-311 MNCKSC
+311 
-317 RKRKVNAV
+317 AV

-353 NAEGEHPS
+353 NAESEEPS
-361 SSSVSASQELAAAEP
+361 TSSTSTTQEPATTES
-376 SIKRQPVERDIA
+376 SIKRQPAERDLI
-388 AEPVAKRRATEDK
+388 EPVAKRRATEEK
-401 TTPNVTELSIYSPQ
+401 TTPNVTELPLYSPQ
-415 TSTAGDPA
+415 TSTTGDPA

-434 TYFTRFHNKPFHIVD
+434 TYFSRFHNKPFHILD

-487 VKLGDEYAARA
+487 VKLGDEYASRA

-545 ELHREVD
+545 ELHREMD
-552 QQAQV
+552 QQAQI

-583 KRPSLIGDDSIA
+583 KRPSLIGDDCIA
-595 LRLPSWSPAVS
+595 LRLPSWSPVVS

-685 DGIFASMEVL
+685 DGVFASMDLL

-757 AEVGRQMQTI
+757 AEVGRQMQNI

-795 SGEVNVFSSSSDFLS
+795 SGEMSVFSSSSDFLS

-846 LTGNAMRYTP
+846 LTGSAMRYTP

-898 TPLPDIQSP
+898 TPLSDIQSP
-907 WPTENRPNLKRKAT
+907 WPTENRPNLKRKNT
-921 SQSSHQSIPLP
+921 STSSLQGIPLP

-937 TVTSYPRQSIPMQ
+937 PVTSYPRQSIPMQ
-950 SGLMPAPSTPGVG
+950 SNLMPAPLNHGV
-963 AMAEMLPAHMD
+963 EMLPTHVD
-974 AQRQQH
+974 PQRQQQQQQQQH
-980 HMSAMRSTVDVT
+980 HMSAMRSTVDAT

-1001 YGLPHPAHAGAGGMA
+1001 FGLSHPAHAGPGGMA
-1016 SMAGMTF
+1016 TAMAGMSF
-1023 NPAFNYNLGPS
+1023 SPAFTYNLASS
-1034 QAAGGVP
+1034 QNAGSVP
-1041 QQQVINDASGGFDAM
+1041 QQQPAINDTSGGFDIM
-1056 FGTIPASAY
+1056 FGTLSASAY

-1071 QPGVGQAT
+1071 QPGVNQAT

-1125 KSELDFFLAG
+1125 KSELDFFLSG
-1135 TGATS
+1135 TGSAS

>member
-1 MNGYHLAQPSLG
+1 
-13 EALQAQA
+13 
-20 PAPDSNATVRLESRF
+20 
-35 RPRNT
+35 
-40 GSGSGATAALA
+40 
-51 IGWAKRVPE
+51 
-60 WGTPSDNLGDAT
+60 
-72 LQLLPQLVD
+72 
-81 EAPSLRFPHPAAS
+81 
-94 FELELKLEFAA
+94 
-105 ARLVCFF
+105 
-112 AFVLLLLLLL
+112 
-122 LLPAGGL
+122 
-129 RLVGLTRRFDGG
+129 
-141 SGVCEPHLT
+141 
-150 TTTPDST
+150 
-157 AATRRDWKPAAATE
+157 
-171 GIVRG
+171 
-176 GAALRSPRQNYLPK
+176 
-190 HFSTSD
+190 
-196 ATSPSPSLPLARALP
+196 
-211 RSYAATSSFP
+211 
-221 RLCFQST
+221 
-228 SLAPAPAP
+228 
-236 ARLSALLA
+236 
-244 DQEIPRRGGIFNLAP
+244 
-259 AQRPRPP
+259 
-266 LFDISSVMNAP
+266 MNAP
-277 HRPPAQ
+277 HRHPAQ
-283 PVALPPQRPQVGIER
+283 PVALSSQRPQVGIER

-303 LTTEPRES
+303 IATEPRES

-317 RKRKVNAV
+317 RKRKSSSAPKVLSPLPETVQFLGVIIVNFVELELSAPMLTGLVDAV

-339 LKRVDGLEAKLKEK
+339 LRRVDGLEAKLKEK
-353 NAEGEHPS
+353 NAGSEQPS
-361 SSSVSASQELAAAEP
+361 SSSALATQGPTGAE
-376 SIKRQPVERDIA
+376 SSTKRQLAERGI
-388 AEPVAKRRATEDK
+388 AEPVAKRRAAQDK
-401 TTPNVTELSIYSPQ
+401 TTPNVTELPLYSPQ
-415 TSTAGDPA
+415 TSTTGL
-423 TPSIQTDALLD
+423 TDALLD
-434 TYFTRFHNKPFHIVD
+434 TYFTRFHNKPFHIFD
-449 ESLIR
+449 EALIR
-454 KRIQLNQLPPFLF
+454 KRIQLNQFPPFLL

-514 IVLLAIAYT
+514 MVLLAIAYT

-530 AFMLITNAIGMIMAL
+530 AFMLLTNAIGMTMAL
-545 ELHREVD
+545 ELHREMD
-552 QQAQV
+552 QQAQI
-557 TPMERETRRQL
+557 TPVERETRRQL

-577 FSASGS
+577 FLASGS
-583 KRPSLIGDDSIA
+583 KRPSLVSDDSIA

-631 QGTSGMLI
+631 QGASGMLI

-676 DLDVWASGT
+676 DLDVWASGA
-685 DGIFASMEVL
+685 DGIFGLMDVL

-700 STVLVLCKLIYH
+700 STVLVLCRLIYH

-757 AEVGRQMQTI
+757 TEVGRQMRTI

-781 TVHIHGAHYGKQGT
+781 TVHIHGAHYGKQGA
-795 SGEVNVFSSSSDFLS
+795 SGEMNVFSSSSDFLS
-810 REMQFLSDLRFT
+810 REMQFLGDLRFA

-840 RELVKT
+840 GELVKT
-846 LTGNAMRYTP
+846 LAGSAMRNTP

-878 HFDTANLSLADEMV
+878 HFDAANLSLADETV

-898 TPLPDIQSP
+898 TPLPDLQSP
-907 WPTENRPNLKRKAT
+907 WPTENRPNLKKRKNAT
-921 SQSSHQSIPLP
+921 QSSLQGTPMPLL
-932 LTPTM
+932 LTPPM
-937 TVTSYPRQSIPMQ
+937 AVTSYPRQPISMQ
-950 SGLMPAPSTPGVG
+950 PGLMPAPSTPGVG
-963 AMAEMLPAHMD
+963 ALTEMLPAHVD

-1001 YGLPHPAHAGAGGMA
+1001 FGLPHSAHAGAGAMA
-1016 SMAGMTF
+1016 PMAGMTF
-1023 NPAFNYNLGPS
+1023 SYNLGPS
-1034 QAAGGVP
+1034 QPTSSVP
-1041 QQQVINDASGGFDAM
+1041 QQRAINDASGGFDAM
-1056 FGTIPASAY
+1056 FGAMPASAY
-1065 GSPATW
+1065 GSPAAW
-1071 QPGVGQAT
+1071 QPGI
-1079 PGATAPSPS
+1079 ATAPSPG

-1095 TGTTGGDEKDP
+1095 TGTTGTTVTTVTTGTTGMTGGDEKDP

-1113 LANDEQRQNSGL
+1113 LANDEQRQNSGF
-1125 KSELDFFLAG
+1125 KGELDFFLAG
-1135 TGATS
+1135 TGSAS

>member
-1 MNGYHLAQPSLG
+1 
-13 EALQAQA
+13 
-20 PAPDSNATVRLESRF
+20 
-35 RPRNT
+35 
-40 GSGSGATAALA
+40 
-51 IGWAKRVPE
+51 
-60 WGTPSDNLGDAT
+60 
-72 LQLLPQLVD
+72 
-81 EAPSLRFPHPAAS
+81 
-94 FELELKLEFAA
+94 
-105 ARLVCFF
+105 
-112 AFVLLLLLLL
+112 
-122 LLPAGGL
+122 
-129 RLVGLTRRFDGG
+129 
-141 SGVCEPHLT
+141 
-150 TTTPDST
+150 
-157 AATRRDWKPAAATE
+157 
-171 GIVRG
+171 
-176 GAALRSPRQNYLPK
+176 
-190 HFSTSD
+190 
-196 ATSPSPSLPLARALP
+196 
-211 RSYAATSSFP
+211 
-221 RLCFQST
+221 
-228 SLAPAPAP
+228 
-236 ARLSALLA
+236 
-244 DQEIPRRGGIFNLAP
+244 
-259 AQRPRPP
+259 
-266 LFDISSVMNAP
+266 MNAP

-298 LPARN
+298 LPTRN
-303 LTTEPRES
+303 VTTEPRES

-317 RKRKVNAV
+317 RKRKIKCNRLRPSCEACLVFQCPCIYDAV

-353 NAEGEHPS
+353 NAEGEQA
-361 SSSVSASQELAAAEP
+361 SASSATENSETP
-376 SIKRQPVERDIA
+376 TTESSTKRQPAERDI
-388 AEPVAKRRATEDK
+388 AEPVAKRRATEEK
-401 TTPNVTELSIYSPQ
+401 TTPNVTELPLYSPQ
-415 TSTAGDPA
+415 TSTTGEPA

-434 TYFTRFHNKPFHIVD
+434 TYFTRFHNKPFHIFD

-454 KRIQLNQLPPFLF
+454 KRVNQNQLPPFLF

-479 HPSGFRAA
+479 HPLGFRAA
-487 VKLGDEYAARA
+487 VKLGDEYASRA

-514 IVLLAIAYT
+514 IVLLAIAFT

-530 AFMLITNAIGMIMAL
+530 AFMLISNAIGMIMAL

-557 TPMERETRRQL
+557 TPTERETRRQL

-577 FSASGS
+577 FAACGS
-583 KRPSLIGDDSIA
+583 KRPSLISDDSIA
-595 LRLPSWSPAVS
+595 LRLPSWYSAAS
-606 GLPVDGDFFL
+606 NLHVDGDFFL

-685 DGIFASMEVL
+685 DGIFASMDVL
-695 FGQPD
+695 FGQQD
-700 STVLVLCKLIYH
+700 STTLVLCKLIYH

-757 AEVGRQMQTI
+757 AEMGRQMQTI

-795 SGEVNVFSSSSDFLS
+795 SGEISVFSSSSDFLS
-810 REMQFLSDLRFT
+810 REMQLLSDLRFT

-846 LTGNAMRYTP
+846 ITGNAMRYTP

-878 HFDTANLSLADEMV
+878 HFDTANLSLADELV

-907 WPTENRPNLKRKAT
+907 WPTENRPNLKRKNT
-921 SQSSHQSIPLP
+921 SQSSIQGIPLP

-937 TVTSYPRQSIPMQ
+937 TVTSYPRQPVSMQ
-950 SGLMPAPSTPGVG
+950 PGLMPAPSTPGVG
-963 AMAEMLPAHMD
+963 AMAELLPAHME

-980 HMSAMRSTVDVT
+980 HMGTMRNTVDVT

-1001 YGLPHPAHAGAGGMA
+1001 FGLGHPAHAGVGGMA
-1016 SMAGMTF
+1016 SMGGMTF
-1023 NPAFNYNLGPS
+1023 SPAFNYNMGPS
-1034 QAAGGVP
+1034 HAAGGVP

-1056 FGTIPASAY
+1056 FGPSAFN
-1065 GSPATW
+1065 SPAQW
-1071 QPGVGQAT
+1071 QPAVGQAT

-1095 TGTTGGDEKDP
+1095 TGTTEEKDP

-1125 KSELDFFLAG
+1125 KSELDFFL
-1135 TGATS
+1135 TGGSTS

>member
-1 MNGYHLAQPSLG
+1 
-13 EALQAQA
+13 
-20 PAPDSNATVRLESRF
+20 
-35 RPRNT
+35 
-40 GSGSGATAALA
+40 
-51 IGWAKRVPE
+51 
-60 WGTPSDNLGDAT
+60 
-72 LQLLPQLVD
+72 
-81 EAPSLRFPHPAAS
+81 
-94 FELELKLEFAA
+94 
-105 ARLVCFF
+105 
-112 AFVLLLLLLL
+112 
-122 LLPAGGL
+122 
-129 RLVGLTRRFDGG
+129 
-141 SGVCEPHLT
+141 
-150 TTTPDST
+150 
-157 AATRRDWKPAAATE
+157 
-171 GIVRG
+171 
-176 GAALRSPRQNYLPK
+176 
-190 HFSTSD
+190 
-196 ATSPSPSLPLARALP
+196 
-211 RSYAATSSFP
+211 
-221 RLCFQST
+221 
-228 SLAPAPAP
+228 
-236 ARLSALLA
+236 
-244 DQEIPRRGGIFNLAP
+244 
-259 AQRPRPP
+259 
-266 LFDISSVMNAP
+266 MNAP
-277 HRPPAQ
+277 HRPPHQ

-303 LTTEPRES
+303 VTTEPRES

-317 RKRKVNAV
+317 RKRKIKCNRLRPSCEACLVFQCPCIYDAV

-353 NAEGEHPS
+353 NAEGEQAAS
-361 SSSVSASQELAAAEP
+361 SAATQQPPAAEP
-376 SIKRQPVERDIA
+376 STKRQSDERDV
-388 AEPVAKRRATEDK
+388 AEPVAKRRATDDK
-401 TTPNVTELSIYSPQ
+401 TPNVTELPLYSPR
-415 TSTAGDPA
+415 TTSSTAGDPA

-434 TYFTRFHNKPFHIVD
+434 TYFTRFHNKPFHIFD
-449 ESLIR
+449 ESVIR

-479 HPSGFRAA
+479 HPRGFRAA
-487 VKLGDEYAARA
+487 VKLGDEYATRA

-530 AFMLITNAIGMIMAL
+530 AFMLLSNAIGMIMAL
-545 ELHREVD
+545 ELHREMD
-552 QQAQV
+552 QQAQM
-557 TPMERETRRQL
+557 TPMERETRRRL

-583 KRPSLIGDDSIA
+583 KRPSLIGDDAIA

-631 QGTSGMLI
+631 QGSSGMLI

-685 DGIFASMEVL
+685 DGVFASMDVL

-781 TVHIHGAHYGKQGT
+781 TVHIHGAHYGKQGA
-795 SGEVNVFSSSSDFLS
+795 SGEISVFSSSSDFLS
-810 REMQFLSDLRFT
+810 REMQLLSDLRFT

-846 LTGNAMRYTP
+846 ITGGAMRYTP

-878 HFDTANLSLADEMV
+878 HFDTANLSLADELV

-898 TPLPDIQSP
+898 TPLSDIQSP
-907 WPTENRPNLKRKAT
+907 WPTENRPNPRMKKP
-921 SQSSHQSIPLP
+921 SQSSLQGIPLP

-937 TVTSYPRQSIPMQ
+937 TVTSYPRQPVSMQ
-950 SGLMPAPSTPGVG
+950 PGLMPAPSTPGVG
-963 AMAEMLPAHMD
+963 ALGEMMPAHMD
-974 AQRQQH
+974 AQRQQQH
-980 HMSAMRSTVDVT
+980 HLSAMRSTVDVT

-1001 YGLPHPAHAGAGGMA
+1001 FGLGHPAHAGAGNMA
-1016 SMAGMTF
+1016 SMAGMAF
-1023 NPAFNYNLGPS
+1023 SPAFHYNLGPS
-1034 QAAGGVP
+1034 HAAGGVS

-1065 GSPATW
+1065 GSPPTW
-1071 QPGVGQAT
+1071 QPAVSQAT

-1088 TKSNTGS
+1088 NKSNTGS
-1095 TGTTGGDEKDP
+1095 TGTTGEEKDP

-1113 LANDEQRQNSGL
+1113 LANDEQRQSSGL
-1125 KSELDFFLAG
+1125 KSELDFFL
-1135 TGATS
+1135 TGGNAP

>member
-1 MNGYHLAQPSLG
+1 
-13 EALQAQA
+13 
-20 PAPDSNATVRLESRF
+20 
-35 RPRNT
+35 
-40 GSGSGATAALA
+40 
-51 IGWAKRVPE
+51 
-60 WGTPSDNLGDAT
+60 
-72 LQLLPQLVD
+72 
-81 EAPSLRFPHPAAS
+81 
-94 FELELKLEFAA
+94 
-105 ARLVCFF
+105 
-112 AFVLLLLLLL
+112 
-122 LLPAGGL
+122 
-129 RLVGLTRRFDGG
+129 
-141 SGVCEPHLT
+141 
-150 TTTPDST
+150 
-157 AATRRDWKPAAATE
+157 
-171 GIVRG
+171 
-176 GAALRSPRQNYLPK
+176 
-190 HFSTSD
+190 
-196 ATSPSPSLPLARALP
+196 
-211 RSYAATSSFP
+211 
-221 RLCFQST
+221 
-228 SLAPAPAP
+228 
-236 ARLSALLA
+236 
-244 DQEIPRRGGIFNLAP
+244 
-259 AQRPRPP
+259 
-266 LFDISSVMNAP
+266 MNAP
-277 HRPPAQ
+277 HRPAAQ

-303 LTTEPRES
+303 VNSEPRES

-317 RKRKVNAV
+317 RKRKIKCNRLRPSCEACLVFQCPCIYDAV

-353 NAEGEHPS
+353 NAESEQPS
-361 SSSVSASQELAAAEP
+361 SSSVSTTQDPPAAE
-376 SIKRQPVERDIA
+376 SSTKRQPAERDAI
-388 AEPVAKRRATEDK
+388 EPVAKRRATEEK
-401 TTPNVTELSIYSPQ
+401 TMAMTTPNVTELPLFSPQ
-415 TSTAGDPA
+415 TSTTGDPA
-423 TPSIQTDALLD
+423 TPAVQTDALLD
-434 TYFTRFHNKPFHIVD
+434 TYFNRFHNKPFHIVD
-449 ESLIR
+449 ETLIR

-467 DAIAAVAARHTP
+467 NAIAAVAARHTP
-479 HPSGFRAA
+479 HPNGFRAA
-487 VKLGDEYAARA
+487 VKLGDDYASRA

-545 ELHREVD
+545 ELHREMD
-552 QQAQV
+552 SQAQIS
-557 TPMERETRRQL
+557 PMERETRRQL

-583 KRPSLIGDDSIA
+583 KRPSLIGDDCIA
-595 LRLPSWSPAVS
+595 LRLPSWSPVVS
-606 GLPVDGDFFL
+606 GMPVNGDFFI

-685 DGIFASMEVL
+685 DGVFASTDVL
-695 FGQPD
+695 FGQTD

-757 AEVGRQMQTI
+757 AEMGRQMQSI

-795 SGEVNVFSSSSDFLS
+795 SGEMSVFSSSADFLS

-833 QRLYEAH
+833 RRLYEAH

-878 HFDTANLSLADEMV
+878 HFDTANLSLADELV

-898 TPLPDIQSP
+898 TPLSDVQSP
-907 WPTENRPNLKRKAT
+907 WPTENRPSHKRKNT
-921 SQSSHQSIPLP
+921 PQSSLQGIPLP

-937 TVTSYPRQSIPMQ
+937 SVTSYPRQTIPMQ
-950 SGLMPAPSTPGVG
+950 PGLMAAPSNPAVA
-963 AMAEMLPAHMD
+963 AMAEMMPTHVD
-974 AQRQQH
+974 PQQQQH
-980 HMSAMRSTVDVT
+980 HMSTMRSTVDVN
-992 SAAHPAMAG
+992 SASHPAMAG
-1001 YGLPHPAHAGAGGMA
+1001 FGLSHPAHAGAGPGMA
-1016 SMAGMTF
+1016 AMGGMPFSPTF
-1023 NPAFNYNLGPS
+1023 TYNLASSQNAPS
-1034 QAAGGVP
+1034 VS
-1041 QQQVINDASGGFDAM
+1041 QQPAINDTSGGFDIM
-1056 FGTIPASAY
+1056 FGTLSASAY

-1071 QPGVGQAT
+1071 QAGVSQTT

-1088 TKSNTGS
+1088 NKSNTGS

-1125 KSELDFFLAG
+1125 KSELDFFLSG
-1135 TGATS
+1135 TGNSS